1 MRPRASGRL
10 LGAIG
15 TVLAALALTATTGG
29 AASPRPQPPHS
40 LYFGYGDA
48 STTSDESVRN
58 EWLERAR
65 RTGASIDHIYLRWSG
80 VAPKSPPAGF
90 DPSDPASP
98 GYDWEGTDTAVR
110 TAAGHGLRVLLTVMG
125 APGWAEGPE
134 RPANARAGT
143 WEPQPAAYGAFAQ
156 ALARRYSGS
165 FPDPLRPGHALPR
178 VRFFEAWNEPNLNE
192 DLSPQWGANEQW
204 VGPEIYRELLNS
216 FYAGVKQAQ
225 PQAIVM
231 GGGLAP
237 YGDPPGGARTP
248 PVVFLRKLLCLK
260 GGRLRPLA
268 CPQPAHLD
276 VLSTH
281 PISPALPPWEPAASP
296 LDASAAD
303 LGRLTRVLRRAE
315 QERSV
320 LPRGHKGLWV
330 TEFWT
335 DTNPPDPEA
344 TPSPYQQARWYE
356 QDLYQFWQ
364 AGAEAAI
371 EFQLIDS
378 GLDKNG
384 GYKYTLQSGVFFAD
398 GRPKP
403 SRTAMRFPFV
413 SHRTGRAAV
422 LAWGIAPRPGRVRIQ
437 ALRKGAWRTL
447 TSVRAQGLGHPFTA
461 TLPLRSHA
469 LLRARLGAESSLT
482 WRQR

>member
-1 MRPRASGRL
+1 MLA
-10 LGAIG
+10 
-15 TVLAALALTATTGG
+15 VLALAAAPGA
-29 AASPRPQPPHS
+29 AASPRAQPSRP

-48 STTSDESVRN
+48 STRSDESARG
-58 EWLERAR
+58 EWLEQAR
-65 RTGASIDHIYLRWSG
+65 SSGASLDHIYLRWAG

-90 DPSDPASP
+90 DPADPASP
-98 GYDWEGTDTAVR
+98 GYDWEGADYAVR
-110 TAAGHGLRVLLTVMG
+110 TAVGHGLRVLLTVSG
-125 APGWAEGPE
+125 APSWAEGAE
-134 RPANARAGT
+134 RPANARPGT
-143 WEPQPAAYGAFAQ
+143 WKPGAGAYGAFAQ

-165 FPDPLRPGHALPR
+165 FPDPLRPGHTLPR

-192 DLSPQWGANEQW
+192 DLSPQWGTNGNLVA
-204 VGPEIYRELLNS
+204 PEIYRRLLNG
-216 FYAGVKQAQ
+216 FYAGVKKEQ
-225 PQAIVM
+225 PTAVVM

-237 YGDPPGGARTP
+237 FGEAPGGARTP

-268 CPQPAHLD
+268 CPRPARLD

-281 PISPALPPWEPAASP
+281 PISPVSPPWVPAASP

-303 LGRLTRVLRRAE
+303 LGRLTRIVRRAE
-315 QERSV
+315 QVGSV
-320 LPRGHKGLWV
+320 LPRGRKGLWV

-335 DTNPPDPEA
+335 DTNPPDPDA
-344 TPSPYQQARWYE
+344 TPTPFQQGRWYE

-384 GYKYTLQSGVFFAD
+384 TYHLTLQSGVFFAD

-413 SHRTGRAAV
+413 SHRKGRAAV
-422 LAWGIAPRPGRVRIQ
+422 LAWGIAPRRGLVRIQ
-437 ALRKGAWRTL
+437 ARRKGAWRTL
-447 TSVRAQGLGHPFTA
+447 ATVRARGPGHPFTA
-461 TLPLRSHA
+461 LLPLRGHA
-469 LLRARLGAESSLT
+469 LLRARIGAESSLT